1 MSCNLSDQ
9 NGSGSTPGG
18 SGLDTRCTVNDI
30 VAEVKSTGLQGP
42 ATSDSTLT
50 ECGKP
55 VNSSSVLANASSI
68 CATDT
73 AASDDSIP
81 MDRDSFKRMIHFL
94 MVIFAGDMTRFEITE
109 ECYWRVL
116 KDYDAQHLRER
127 AYQIGKMGDHFPLP
141 REFHP
146 LFNIGGAV

>member
-1 MSCNLSDQ
+1 MTSALNPQ
-9 NGSGSTPGG
+9 NGKGSTPGG

-42 ATSDSTLT
+42 ATNDSTLT
-50 ECGKP
+50 ECGNP
-55 VNSSSVLANASSI
+55 VNSSSALANAFSI

-94 MVIFAGDMTRFEITE
+94 MVIFNRPMVDFEMVE
-109 ECYWRVL
+109 ECYWHVL
-116 KDYDAQHLRER
+116 KDCDSQHLRKV
-127 AYQIGKMGDHFPLP
+127 AYQIGKYGKSFPFP
-141 REFHP
+141 CIFTTSDE
-146 LFNIGGAV
+146 GGAV